1 MDQQV
6 TQSSSL
12 VLSVTRR
19 IFKPLARFLL
29 ANGVTLPAIQ
39 EMVKQVLVDVAIED
53 FPVKGKAT
61 TDSRISV
68 LTGVHRKD
76 VRRLRNMEYP
86 EEITPKAVSLGSQ
99 IINVWM
105 TERRWLDKNKKP
117 LVLPKLSPRK
127 GMKSFELLAES
138 VSKDVRPRAVLDEL
152 VRSEVVE
159 VIDDYVHLKTEAFIP
174 KEGIEESL
182 YYLERGI
189 TSHLNAAIWNVQ
201 GDEHPFFDR
210 MVHYDSIP
218 VEVVEPL
225 SIAAGKEAMSYLKK
239 VNQTAKKES
248 NKKSAKQHQLTVG
261 VYVYH
266 APVKQADSEKS

>member
-1 MDQQV
+1 M
-6 TQSSSL
+6 
-12 VLSVTRR
+12 
-19 IFKPLARFLL
+19 
-29 ANGVTLPAIQ
+29 PAIQ

-53 FPVKGKAT
+53 FPVKGRAT

-76 VRRLRNMEYP
+76 VRRLRDTEYP

-138 VSKDVRPRAVLDEL
+138 VSKDVRPRAILDEL

-182 YYLERGI
+182 YYLERGV
-189 TSHLNAAIWNVQ
+189 TSHLNAAICNVQ
-201 GDEHPFFDR
+201 GEEHPFFDR
-210 MVHYDSIP
+210 MVHYDSMP
-218 VEVVEPL
+218 AEVVERL
-225 SIAAGKEAMSYLKK
+225 SIDAGKEAMNYLKK
-239 VNQTAKKES
+239 VNQTAKKYS
-248 NKKSAKQHQLTVG
+248 NKKVAKQHQLTAG

-266 APVKQADSEKS
+266 APVKQVDSDNS